1 MAARQCG
8 QGPRPGRR
16 PVPPPGA
23 GRVAWAAALQLA
35 PDFVRTRNREA
46 LSASLTG
53 TMAWAGRE
61 GAVAGAGQERQ
72 SRTLPTPSSRGN
84 DCIGSPHVG
93 QRGSAELAR
102 PDSMPKPPRPTL
114 ACRGETLSQD
124 LSHREAR
131 TRLSPQRGGALRPF
145 AAPALSP
152 SLSLRPFA
160 GFRASRLR
168 PWLRAGLGPWDPD
181 GSESRTRSRFGW
193 GRRCRRRSRRW
204 TRRTD
209 RHSPGCA
216 IRRRSRG
223 PPGRAE

>member
-1 MAARQCG
+1 MVFPHQEQREEFIGMAARQCG

-46 LSASLTG
+46 LSASRTG
-53 TMAWAGRE
+53 ATAWAGRE

-93 QRGSAELAR
+93 QRGPVELAG
-102 PDSMPKPPRPTL
+102 PDSMRKPPGPTL
-114 ACRGETLSQD
+114 ACRGRGSYRTLVIGRQGPGP
-124 LSHREAR
+124 EPYGGGPR
-131 TRLSPQRGGALRPF
+131 TGSVRRCGSGSRRGI
-145 AAPALSP
+145 
-152 SLSLRPFA
+152 
-160 GFRASRLR
+160 RA
-168 PWLRAGLGPWDPD
+168 
-181 GSESRTRSRFGW
+181 RFGSR
-193 GRRCRRRSRRW
+193 RRCRRRSRRW
-204 TRRTD
+204 PRRTH

-216 IRRRSRG
+216 IRRRLQV
-223 PPGRAE
+223 PPGWAE